1 YICTRCIHSILYKY
15 IVMEE
20 SLMSNLNHVSTT
32 LSVRVAPALK
42 DKLDQLAHAIGRTRS
57 FIAEEAL
64 KRYIEDESWQ
74 IQAIHDA
81 LSKADSGNAKFADHS
96 DVKSWLESWGTSHEK
111 HAPKCK

>member
-1 YICTRCIHSILYKY
+1 MY